1 MRRKNLPL
9 NALRAFKAAARLGRL
24 TVAAE
29 ELGVTHGAV
38 SRQVRQLESVLGVDL
53 FGGPRSKPELTPTG
67 QSLAPVLTAALDQID
82 NAVRAVL
89 AEEEGLLQVACLST
103 LAMRWLIP
111 RLHRFTQLHPGID
124 VRLSTDKEHIDPERG
139 RFDLVITVI
148 DGEEV
153 LRARDALL
161 FREQI
166 GVVLVPAL
174 MPSAKQLRTSGLS
187 SIPRLAT
194 RTRPNAWATWDAL
207 VGAPAGHAKIKPA
220 AQFEHYYFTI
230 GAALS
235 GLGACVVPW
244 HLVAD
249 EVTGGRLV
257 APFGFRETGYRY
269 ILRGSRPA
277 DRKSA
282 RFSAWLRDE
291 AAAQIVPAQI

>member
-9 NALRAFKAAARLGRL
+9 NALRAFEAAARLGRL

-111 RLHRFTQLHPGID
+111 RLHRFTQVHPGID

-166 GVVLVPAL
+166 GVVLLPAL

-207 VGAPAGHAKIKPA
+207 GRRQWMRRSSLPLNSSTTISQSEPRLAGLEHASCRGISWPTKSL
-220 AQFEHYYFTI
+220 EVV
-230 GAALS
+230 LS
-235 GLGACVVPW
+235 PPLGLGRQAIGTSYAARD
-244 HLVAD
+244 LLI
-249 EVTGGRLV
+249 E
-257 APFGFRETGYRY
+257 
-269 ILRGSRPA
+269 SRHV
-277 DRKSA
+277 S
-282 RFSAWLRDE
+282 
-291 AAAQIVPAQI
+291 QHG

>member
-9 NALRAFKAAARLGRL
+9 NALRAFEAAARLGRL

-29 ELGVTHGAV
+29 ELSVTHGAV

-111 RLHRFTQLHPGID
+111 RLHRFTQVHPGID

-161 FREQI
+161 FRERSVSCWCRRSCLQ
-166 GVVLVPAL
+166 
-174 MPSAKQLRTSGLS
+174 RS
-187 SIPRLAT
+187 SFEPTAFHQSRGWQRAPGPTLGQPGT
-194 RTRPNAWATWDAL
+194 R
-207 VGAPAGHAKIKPA
+207 
-220 AQFEHYYFTI
+220 
-230 GAALS
+230 
-235 GLGACVVPW
+235 
-244 HLVAD
+244 
-249 EVTGGRLV
+249 
-257 APFGFRETGYRY
+257 
-269 ILRGSRPA
+269 
-277 DRKSA
+277 
-282 RFSAWLRDE
+282 
-291 AAAQIVPAQI
+291 

>member
-9 NALRAFKAAARLGRL
+9 NALRAFEAAARLGRL

-148 DGEEV
+148 DGGEV

-166 GVVLVPAL
+166 GVAGAGAHAFREAA
-174 MPSAKQLRTSGLS
+174 SNQ
-187 SIPRLAT
+187 
-194 RTRPNAWATWDAL
+194 RPCINPT
-207 VGAPAGHAKIKPA
+207 VGHAHQ
-220 AQFEHYYFTI
+220 AQRLGNLGRVSR
-230 GAALS
+230 GAGRGCEDQTCRSIRAL
-235 GLGACVVPW
+235 LF
-244 HLVAD
+244 HN
-249 EVTGGRLV
+249 R
-257 APFGFRETGYRY
+257 
-269 ILRGSRPA
+269 SRA
-277 DRKSA
+277 
-282 RFSAWLRDE
+282 
-291 AAAQIVPAQI
+291 